1 MNIIEKIE
9 NVSSSPK
16 VVTIG
21 NFDGIH
27 KGHQSLIKKTQEIS
41 HTENVESLIFTFNKL
56 PEEIFKSS
64 TFQRIYNNKL
74 KFHYIKSYAINTILS
89 TDFNSI
95 KNFSANYFCEEI
107 LIKKLMT
114 KYLVIGKN
122 FKFGKGREGD
132 TDKLKQYH
140 NAGDFQLIIPEL
152 EEYNNKHISST
163 RVRELLKDGDFL
175 DVNNCLGREYMILGT
190 VTAGEKLG
198 RKLGYPTAN
207 ISLEHD
213 YPLDGVYLC
222 KIRIDSTF
230 YYGLASVGNKPT
242 YNGKE
247 KILEVFILNFD
258 QDIYNK
264 EVEVYFLEMIRNQ
277 IKFDSQDE
285 LIKQMNEDHKY
296 AIINSKNYGL

>member
-1 MNIIEKIE
+1 MNIIKNIQ
-9 NVSSSPK
+9 NISSYPK

-41 HTENVESLIFTFNKL
+41 FTENLESLIFTFNKL
-56 PEEIFKSS
+56 PEEIFKSGH
-64 TFQRIYNNKL
+64 FQRLYNNEL
-74 KFHYIKSYAINTILS
+74 KFDYIKSYAINTILS
-89 TDFNSI
+89 IDFNDI
-95 KNFSANYFCEEI
+95 KNFSASFFCEEI
-107 LIKKLMT
+107 LIKKLIT
-114 KYLVIGKN
+114 KYLIIGKN
-122 FKFGKGREGD
+122 FRFGKGREGD
-132 TDKLKQYH
+132 IDKLNEYH
-140 NAGDFQLIIPEL
+140 RSGDFHVITPEL
-152 EEYNNKHISST
+152 EKYDNKHISST
-163 RVRELLKDGDFL
+163 RVRKLVKDGRFS
-175 DVNNCLGREYMILGT
+175 DVNKCLGREYMLRGIVIG
-190 VTAGEKLG
+190 GERLG

-207 ISLEHD
+207 ISLDHN
-213 YPLDGVYLC
+213 YPLDGVYLS
-222 KIRIDSTF
+222 KICVDDNF

-264 EVEVYFLEMIRNQ
+264 EVEVYFLEMIRSQ
-277 IKFDSQDE
+277 IKFNSQDE

>member
-9 NVSSSPK
+9 SVSSNPK

-27 KGHQSLIKKTQEIS
+27 KGHQSLIRKAQEIS
-41 HTENVESLIFTFNKL
+41 HRENLESLIFTFNEL

-64 TFQRIYNNKL
+64 IFQRIYNNKL
-74 KFHYIKSYAINTILS
+74 KFDYIKSYAIKTILS
-89 TDFNSI
+89 IDFNSI

-122 FKFGKGREGD
+122 FKFGKGREGNI
-132 TDKLKQYH
+132 DKLKEYH
-140 NAGDFQLIIPEL
+140 NAGDFHLIIPEL
-152 EEYNNKHISST
+152 EEYDNKHISST
-163 RVRELLKDGDFL
+163 RVRTLLKDGNFS
-175 DVNNCLGREYMILGT
+175 DVNNCLGREYMLRGT
-190 VTAGEKLG
+190 VTTGEKLG

-207 ISLEHD
+207 ISLEHN

-222 KIRIDSTF
+222 KICIDSVF

-258 QDIYNK
+258 QDIYNE

>member
-1 MNIIEKIE
+1 MNIIEKVE

-41 HTENVESLIFTFNKL
+41 HAENLESLIFTFNKL

-74 KFHYIKSYAINTILS
+74 KFHYINSYAINTILS

-140 NAGDFQLIIPEL
+140 NAGDFHLIIPEL

-175 DVNNCLGREYMILGT
+175 DVNNCLGREYMISGT
-190 VTAGEKLG
+190 VTTGEKLG

-222 KIRIDSTF
+222 KIRIDNTF

>member
-140 NAGDFQLIIPEL
+140 NAGDFHLIIPEL

-190 VTAGEKLG
+190 VTTGEKLG

>member
-1 MNIIEKIE
+1 MKIIEKIE
-9 NVSSSPK
+9 NISDKPK

-41 HTENVESLIFTFNKL
+41 HTESLESVIFTFDML
-56 PEEIFKSS
+56 PEEIFKQSH
-64 TFQRIYNNKL
+64 FQRIYNNKQ
-74 KFHYIKSYAINTILS
+74 KFDYIKLHEINTILS
-89 TDFNSI
+89 IDFNDI
-95 KNFSANYFCEEI
+95 KDFSASFFCEEI
-107 LIKKLMT
+107 LIKKLLT
-114 KYLVIGKN
+114 KYLIIGKN

-132 TDKLKQYH
+132 INKLNEYH
-140 NAGDFQLIIPEL
+140 NAGDFHLIIPEL
-152 EEYNNKHISST
+152 EKYDNEHISST
-163 RVRELLKDGDFL
+163 RVRKLIKDGKFS
-175 DVNNCLGREYMILGT
+175 DVKNCLGREYMLRGT
-190 VTAGEKLG
+190 VTTGEQLG

-207 ISLEHD
+207 ISLDYD
-213 YPLDGVYLC
+213 YPLDGVYLS
-222 KIRIDSTF
+222 KICVDGTF

-247 KILEVFILNFD
+247 KILEVFILDFN

-264 EVEVYFLEMIRNQ
+264 EVEVYFLDLIRKQ

-296 AIINSKNYGL
+296 AIINSKNYGI

>member
-1 MNIIEKIE
+1 MNIIEKVE

-41 HTENVESLIFTFNKL
+41 HAENLESLIFTFNKL

-74 KFHYIKSYAINTILS
+74 KFHYINSYAINTILS
-89 TDFNSI
+89 TNFNSI
-95 KNFSANYFCEEI
+95 KNLSANYFCEEI

-122 FKFGKGREGD
+122 FKFGKGREGN

-140 NAGDFQLIIPEL
+140 NAGDFHLIIPEL

-163 RVRELLKDGDFL
+163 RLRELLKDGDFL
-175 DVNNCLGREYMILGT
+175 DVNNCLGREYMISGT
-190 VTAGEKLG
+190 VTTGEKLG

-222 KIRIDSTF
+222 KIRIDNTL

>member
-1 MNIIEKIE
+1 MNIIEKVE
-9 NVSSSPK
+9 NVSRKPK

-27 KGHQSLIKKTQEIS
+27 KGHQSLIRKTKEIS
-41 HTENVESLIFTFNKL
+41 STENLESLIFTFHKL
-56 PEEIFKSS
+56 PEEIFNPRI
-64 TFQRIYNNKL
+64 FQRIYNNKV
-74 KFHYIKSYAINTILS
+74 KFDYIKSYSINTLLS
-89 TDFNSI
+89 IDFNSI

-107 LIKKLMT
+107 LIKELMM

-122 FKFGKGREGD
+122 FKFGKGREGNI
-132 TDKLKQYH
+132 DKLKEYDK
-140 NAGDFQLIIPEL
+140 AGDFHLITPEL
-152 EEYNNKHISST
+152 EEYDNKHISST
-163 RVRELLKDGDFL
+163 RIRALLNDGDFSS
-175 DVNNCLGREYMILGT
+175 VNNCLGREYMLRGT
-190 VTAGEKLG
+190 VTTGEKLG

-207 ISLEHD
+207 ILLEHD

-222 KIRIDSTF
+222 KICIDSVF

-242 YNGKE
+242 YDGKE